1 MKYEKAVVDFPK
13 SICMESFSTRL
24 RPCYDCMMRFGDRV
38 LIAQMNWQGGT
49 EAAVYGFVDDP
60 GEWFSADECRLEL
73 LKVASKPLWMQGTQ
87 SSGASRTRIE
97 KVRKKR

>member
-1 MKYEKAVVDFPK
+1 MKKQWIDFPK

-49 EAAVYGFVDDP
+49 EAAVYGFVDAP
-60 GEWFSADECRLEL
+60 EEWFSAEECRLEL
-73 LKVASKPLWMQGTQ
+73 LKVARQTFVDAGH
-87 SSGASRTRIE
+87 AIE
-97 KVRKKR
+97 WCIKNAH